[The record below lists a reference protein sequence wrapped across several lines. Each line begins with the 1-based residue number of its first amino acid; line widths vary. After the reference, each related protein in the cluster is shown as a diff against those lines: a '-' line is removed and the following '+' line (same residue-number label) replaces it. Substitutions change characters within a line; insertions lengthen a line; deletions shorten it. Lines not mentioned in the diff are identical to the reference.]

1 VELNMS
7 IGRNVK
13 ILTWL
18 QICTI
23 VAVIFVV
30 RFSVNPNLSAGA
42 TRGMVD
48 GILFSPDNPSTLI
61 DGQLLKI
68 GDSIY
73 GAEVVAIDR
82 RIVTFE
88 KSGKTWEQRVCE
100 RPNTAWDDPNAPES
114 DANDVL

>member
-1 VELNMS
+1 MS

-23 VAVIFVV
+23 AAVIFVV
-30 RFSVNPNLSAGA
+30 RFYVNPNLSAGA

-48 GILFSPDNPSTLI
+48 GILFSPDNPSALI
-61 DGQLLKI
+61 DGQVLKI
-68 GDSIY
+68 GDQIY
-73 GAEVVAIDR
+73 GVEVVEISR

-88 KSGKTWEQRVCE
+88 KDGQTWEQRVCE
-100 RPNTAWDDPNAPES
+100 RPNSTWDDPNPTES